1 MNSKALIDVTVDPNI
16 DVFADRLRDAPDAGL
31 KLLASAAAAVRDERP
46 AANETWAG
54 VFLEDEAP
62 MALASGADAALARID
77 ALLDLDSVLA
87 DRGAGQPKAD
97 HSQAAIPRA
106 ARGAA
111 RGLTELNALPDPVRE
126 AAFSAIMAGGQFG
139 FAGFGIRRLSIPM
152 DAPLPGG
159 GHVDLLRIE
168 PGAGVA
174 THDHE
179 GEEFTLV
186 LTGAFDDG
194 HATYGPG
201 DINVGLPGF
210 KHEPKALPGEVCF
223 ALAVSY
229 GSARFDGT
237 IGLLQRL
244 TGFGN

>member
-1 MNSKALIDVTVDPNI
+1 MNSKAPSDVTADANI

-31 KLLASAAAAVRDERP
+31 KLLASAAAAVRDEKP
-46 AANETWAG
+46 AANENVAG
-54 VFLEDEAP
+54 VFLEQEAP
-62 MALASGADAALARID
+62 VSLALSADAALARID
-77 ALLDLDSVLA
+77 ALADLDA
-87 DRGAGQPKAD
+87 RTAEPQIGKMAAG
-97 HSQAAIPRA
+97 RA
-106 ARGAA
+106 ART
-111 RGLTELNALPDPVRE
+111 LTELNALPDPVRE
-126 AAFSAIMAGGQFG
+126 AAFAAIMAGGQFG
-139 FAGFGIRRLSIPM
+139 FAGFGIRRLAIPM
-152 DAPLPGG
+152 DSPLPGG

-174 THDHE
+174 NHDHE

-194 HATYGPG
+194 HATFHPG

-229 GSARFDGT
+229 GSARFDGS
-237 IGLLQRL
+237 IGLLQKL
-244 TGFGN
+244 TGFGR